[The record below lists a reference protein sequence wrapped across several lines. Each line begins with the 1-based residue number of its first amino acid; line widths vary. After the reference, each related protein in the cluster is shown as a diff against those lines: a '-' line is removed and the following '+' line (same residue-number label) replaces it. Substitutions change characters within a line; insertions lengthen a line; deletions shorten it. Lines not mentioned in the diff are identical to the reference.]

1 MKVKDAIRKII
12 DSCEG
17 IYPPGESESIAFIVL
32 EFIGFPRKPVFQK
45 ADIEI
50 GSEYDNFISKTIK
63 EIQSSKPIQY
73 ILGETEFYGL
83 KFKLDEN
90 VLIPRSE
97 TEELV
102 MNIVSGNT
110 FTSPVISD
118 LGTGSGC
125 IAISLAKN
133 IPNAQVYACDIS
145 KNALA
150 VARKNAELNLAQVH
164 FFELDMLNPDF
175 EKIPECNIIVSNP
188 PYVLESEK
196 KYMHKNVLEFE
207 PFTALFVSDQDALIF
222 YKAIAKIA
230 AKKLSANGILVVEI
244 NENFASEIVEI
255 FSLEGLAE
263 SQIIRDIHEKNRFVK
278 AVKC

>member
-1 MKVKDAIRKII
+1 MKVKEAIRQII

-32 EFIGFPRKPVFQK
+32 DFIGFQRKSVFQK
-45 ADIEI
+45 ADQEI
-50 GSEYDNFISKTIK
+50 GIDNDNFIRKIGK
-63 EIQSSKPIQY
+63 EIQTCKPIQY

-97 TEELV
+97 TEELI
-102 MNIVSGNT
+102 MNIVTDNT
-110 FTSPVISD
+110 FTSPVITD
-118 LGTGSGC
+118 FGTGSGC

-133 IPNAQVYACDIS
+133 IPDAKVYACDIS
-145 KNALA
+145 KNALL
-150 VARKNAELNLAQVH
+150 VARKNAELNLTQVH
-164 FFELDMLNPDF
+164 FFDLDMLNPEFD
-175 EKIPECNIIVSNP
+175 KIPECNIIVSNP

-230 AKKLSANGILVVEI
+230 AKKLFSNGVLMVEI

-255 FSLEGLAE
+255 FTLEGFAE
-263 SQIIRDIHEKNRFVK
+263 AQIIRDIHEKNRFVK
-278 AVKC
+278 AVK

>member
-1 MKVKDAIRKII
+1 LKVKDAIRKII

-32 EFIGFPRKPVFQK
+32 DFIGFPRKSVFQK
-45 ADIEI
+45 ADQEI
-50 GSEYDNFISKTIK
+50 GSDNDNFIHKISK
-63 EIQSSKPIQY
+63 EIQSCKPIQY

-83 KFKLDEN
+83 KFHLDEN

-110 FTSPVISD
+110 YTSPVITD
-118 LGTGSGC
+118 FGTGSGC

-133 IPNAQVYACDIS
+133 VPDAHVYACDIS
-145 KNALA
+145 KNALS
-150 VARKNAELNLAQVH
+150 VARKNAELNLALVH

-175 EKIPECNIIVSNP
+175 DKIPECNIIVSNP

-196 KYMHKNVLEFE
+196 KYMHKNVLKFE
-207 PFTALFVSDQDALIF
+207 PHTALFVSDHEPLIF

-230 AKKLSANGILVVEI
+230 AKKLCNNGVLIVEI

-263 SQIIRDIHEKNRFVK
+263 AQIIRDIHEKNRFVK
-278 AVKC
+278 AVKY